1 MFLVA
6 ILFLNLLIAI
16 IVDSY
21 TIVGQHAETSF
32 WTQRMLFI
40 LDVNQ
45 MQKFFKCTSRN
56 IGLKSKASPS
66 EDNRSDESC
75 SMEPFFSNWERI
87 LSCFHDKRL
96 VNKNGESTPKYWK
109 LFILRCTCI
118 IIIPIWLLLGVV
130 SAGYL
135 WPRQVREWLFFACSK
150 KEVRDLPADMEH
162 KILVNAIE
170 NFRNEILIANQTMSS
185 CLLKLNNKLDE
196 TQKQMQV
203 EEKKLSNVAISIDCI
218 NDKMLQLAFE
228 LGQIKS
234 DLKEAKGIESAENLM
249 EIRLLKSELND
260 VKNLLMNV
268 VKGA

>member
-45 MQKFFKCTSRN
+45 MQKFFNRISRI
-56 IGLKSKASPS
+56 IGFKSKSS
-66 EDNRSDESC
+66 SSDDDRSDEMS
-75 SMEPFFSNWERI
+75 SIDPFFSYWERI

-96 VNKNGESTPKYWK
+96 VNGNGESTPKYWK

-118 IIIPIWLLLGVV
+118 VIIPLWLLLGAV

-135 WPRQVREWLFFACSK
+135 WPPQVREWLFFASSK
-150 KEVRDLPADMEH
+150 KEDTVLPADMEH
-162 KILVNAIE
+162 KILVNEIE

-185 CLLKLNNKLDE
+185 CLLKLNKKLDE
-196 TQKQMQV
+196 TQKKMHD
-203 EEKKLSNVAISIDCI
+203 EEKKLSNVAISIDCM

-228 LGQIKS
+228 MGQIKS